1 MKNIK
6 IKPSLLVVLIL
17 SVVYFILSPGRSL
30 ALALPL
36 VLVIYQFADEIRAK
50 RFFPMLLIAT
60 YILACVV
67 YIGAAF
73 SSLQNPAK
81 ICACTSFA
89 IQTMLFAKTF
99 DYEEFDN
106 EFDFE
111 DYKGRRFFYLIGIF
125 ALPLAAQYA
134 VGALAGAATVF
145 AWICI
150 ALAVVMLISPIM
162 LIKSLLSGSAFTS
175 GAHVGSGDMF
185 TVEKVAKQV
194 AKSMWNVTFVSV
206 RSSGNKYVIT
216 INTGS
221 SVTSVKNS
229 IAKDYYDKLLAAGMD
244 ASRIDLRY

>member
-1 MKNIK
+1 MKNTK

-17 SVVYFILSPGRSL
+17 SLVYFILSPGKSL
-30 ALALPL
+30 ALILPL
-36 VLVIYQFADEIRAK
+36 VLVIYQFADELRAK
-50 RFFPMLLIAT
+50 KFFPLLLIAT
-60 YILACVV
+60 YVLACIV

-89 IQTMLFAKTF
+89 LQTMLFAKTF

-111 DYKGRRFFYLIGIF
+111 DYPGKRFFYLIGVF
-125 ALPLAAQYA
+125 ALPLGAQYLVNA
-134 VGALAGAATVF
+134 MAGAATVF

-175 GAHVGSGDMF
+175 GAHTGAGDTF

-194 AKSMWNVTFVSV
+194 ANSMWNVKFVSV
-206 RSSGNKYVIT
+206 R
-216 INTGS
+216 
-221 SVTSVKNS
+221 TS
-229 IAKDYYDKLLAAGMD
+229 
-244 ASRIDLRY
+244 